1 MTTAATVPAI
11 IPHEHPFRWAMLGGV
26 WLIYFSFGLLAAS
39 MPPLI
44 APISADLALSNTA
57 IGSILGAWPLVY
69 IVVAIPCGVFVDRAG
84 LKWAL
89 FLAAILM
96 AASGALRAVA
106 PGYITMFLAVGIFGV
121 GGPLISIGAPK
132 AIAQWFAG
140 RERGIAIGI
149 YITGPSLGSVLALSL
164 TNSVLMPVVDND
176 WRAALMVYA
185 VIILIAGFSWFALA
199 MNPINRSV
207 EAATK
212 KGGTMGDQLAVFGA
226 LLRIRSV
233 WLVLA
238 MSIGIFFFFHGMG
251 NWLPELLRQGGMA
264 PAEAGLWASV
274 PVAVGII
281 GSLTVPRFA
290 TPHRRFAV
298 LLVLFASI
306 GVGAVLLF
314 NGQTPS
320 IVASLIVQGL
330 GRGSLMAIALLVL
343 METRGVDAGDMGAA
357 GGLFFSAA
365 EIGGVLGPLSI
376 GVVVDVTGGFNGALW
391 MMIAVSG
398 ALVLLLFSHRSAERR
413 ASSLGGDTS
422 PTSKNSGS

>member
-1 MTTAATVPAI
+1 MTTATTATAI

-44 APISADLALSNTA
+44 APITADLAISNTA
-57 IGSILGAWPLVY
+57 MGSILGAWPLVY
-69 IVVAIPCGVFVDRAG
+69 IVVAIPCGVFIDRVG

-89 FLAAILM
+89 FLAAIIM

-106 PGYITMFLAVGIFGV
+106 PDYITMFLAVGIFGI

-132 AIAQWFAG
+132 AIAQWFMG
-140 RERGIAIGI
+140 RERGIAMGI
-149 YITGPSLGSVLALSL
+149 YITGPSLGSMLALSL
-164 TNSVLMPVVDND
+164 TNSVLMPAVDND

-185 VIILIAGFSWFALA
+185 VIVLVAGFAWFALA

-207 EAATK
+207 EAASK
-212 KGGTMGDQLAVFGA
+212 RGGTMGDQLAVFGA

-251 NWLPELLRQGGMA
+251 NWLPELLRHGGMA

-274 PVAVGII
+274 PVAVGIV
-281 GSLTVPRFA
+281 GSLVVPSFA
-290 TPHRRFAV
+290 APHRRFAI

-306 GVGAVLLF
+306 AVGAVLLF
-314 NGQTPS
+314 STQMPN
-320 IVASLIVQGL
+320 IFASLIVQGL

-343 METRGVDAGDMGAA
+343 METRGVDASHMGAA

-376 GVVVDVTGGFNGALW
+376 GVVADLTGGFDGALW
-391 MMIAVSG
+391 MMIGVSG
-398 ALVLLLFSHRSAERR
+398 ALVLLLLAHRNAERR
-413 ASSLGGDTS
+413 AAILAGDAGATS
-422 PTSKNSGS
+422 

>member
-185 VIILIAGFSWFALA
+185 VIILVAGFSWFALA

-207 EAATK
+207 ESRDK
-212 KGGTMGDQLAVFGA
+212 KGWHHG
-226 LLRIRSV
+226 RSACSV
-233 WLVLA
+233 RCFCCAYDRLWLVLA

-251 NWLPELLRQGGMA
+251 NWLPELLRHGGMV
-264 PAEAGLWASV
+264 PAEAGLW
-274 PVAVGII
+274 
-281 GSLTVPRFA
+281 
-290 TPHRRFAV
+290 
-298 LLVLFASI
+298 
-306 GVGAVLLF
+306 GVG
-314 NGQTPS
+314 PCR
-320 IVASLIVQGL
+320 
-330 GRGSLMAIALLVL
+330 GRDYWFAYRAKVRHNRIADL
-343 METRGVDAGDMGAA
+343 R
-357 GGLFFSAA
+357 FS
-365 EIGGVLGPLSI
+365 
-376 GVVVDVTGGFNGALW
+376 
-391 MMIAVSG
+391 
-398 ALVLLLFSHRSAERR
+398 
-413 ASSLGGDTS
+413 
-422 PTSKNSGS
+422 

>member
-1 MTTAATVPAI
+1 MTTATTTAAI

-44 APISADLALSNTA
+44 APITADLAISNTA
-57 IGSILGAWPLVY
+57 MGSILGAWPLVY

-89 FLAAILM
+89 FLAAIIM

-106 PGYITMFLAVGIFGV
+106 PDYITMFLAVGIFGI

-132 AIAQWFAG
+132 AIAQWFMG
-140 RERGIAIGI
+140 RERGIAMGI
-149 YITGPSLGSVLALSL
+149 YITGPSLGSMLSLSL
-164 TNSVLMPVVDND
+164 TNSVLMPAVDND

-185 VIILIAGFSWFALA
+185 VIVLIAGFAWFALA

-207 EAATK
+207 EAASK
-212 KGGTMGDQLAVFGA
+212 RGGTMGDQLAVFGA

-251 NWLPELLRQGGMA
+251 NWLPELLRHGGMG
-264 PAEAGLWASV
+264 PATAGLWASV
-274 PVAVGII
+274 PVAVGIV
-281 GSLTVPRFA
+281 GSLVVPRFA
-290 TPHRRFAV
+290 TPHRRFAI

-306 GVGAVLLF
+306 AVGAVLLF
-314 NGQTPS
+314 SSQTPS

-343 METRGVDAGDMGAA
+343 METRGVNAGDMGAA

-365 EIGGVLGPLSI
+365 EIGGVLGPFSI
-376 GVVVDVTGGFNGALW
+376 GVVADLTGGFNGALW

-398 ALVLLLFSHRSAERR
+398 ALVLLLLAHRNAERR
-413 ASSLGGDTS
+413 AAALAGDAGATS
-422 PTSKNSGS
+422 